1 MKAIQPKCP
10 VCDSEMHRSDIPK
23 HDIYVCTE
31 CEEVAQVHGDGT
43 IIMLSDLLTR
53 SELGDDRVRAAISKP
68 HIVNLR
74 SFTDVFGNI
83 QHRLMMEFSE
93 AMGAVRPVLAQA
105 ENRLD
110 FAISNLA
117 GLDIVSDEVGDIL
130 CALREARELVS
141 TVEAKNKGIKEV
153 SGGATN

>member
-23 HDIYVCTE
+23 HDIYVCTQ
-31 CEEVAQVHGDGT
+31 CEEVAQIHEDGT
-43 IIMLSDLLTR
+43 VIMLSDLLTR

-74 SFTDVFGNI
+74 SFTDVFSNV
-83 QHRLMMEFSE
+83 QHRLMMELSE
-93 AMGAVRPVLAQA
+93 ATGAARTILSQA

-110 FAISNLA
+110 FAISNLT
-117 GLDIVSDEVGDIL
+117 GLDIVSDKGGDVL
-130 CALREARELVS
+130 RALREARELIS
-141 TVEAKNKGIKEV
+141 PAPEKNKGIKEV